1 MRKWWLECESQL
13 VSQLTESPTTKYTP
27 LNLDASPRQVYDK
40 FQYITKVDFKKQSR
54 LSKWTVEEQ
63 DMMVNSGIL
72 AESKITEAKIKEF
85 LPHHITEKYL
95 IHQIRTPINHLR
107 KKML

>member
-1 MRKWWLECESQL
+1 MINSSTLRRKKGKC
-13 VSQLTESPTTKYTP
+13 V
-27 LNLDASPRQVYDK
+27 
-40 FQYITKVDFKKQSR
+40 TKVDFKKQSHV
-54 LSKWTVEEQ
+54 SKWTVEEQ
-63 DMMVNSGIL
+63 DMMVNSGIF
-72 AESKITEAKIKEF
+72 AESKITEAKIKVL